1 METQVNPSVISVV
14 LIAMAAASLFV
25 MLSLN
30 QINYLV
36 HGDLYDYGLQFSYRW
51 AMPYWVFSGIVFGL
65 SWVNIFIATLITLYV
80 VKKRRTQPA
89 GQIHATAAAEPAHAL
104 VDDDMQRKISEF
116 FAPEDVPHP
125 AEEAP
130 DTPSEGLIE
139 PMAPPQVA
147 VEPAGARGA
156 ANGRFRGVQDHDP
169 PPGEQT

>member
-1 METQVNPSVISVV
+1 METQVNPSVISVI

-65 SWVNIFIATLITLYV
+65 SWVNIFIATIITLYV
-80 VKKRRTQPA
+80 VKKRRTQTA
-89 GQIHATAAAEPAHAL
+89 GQVHATAAAEPGHAL
-104 VDDDMQRKISEF
+104 VADDMQRRICDF
-116 FAPEDVPHP
+116 FEPEDVTHP
-125 AEEAP
+125 ADEAP
-130 DTPSEGLIE
+130 EIPSEGLIE
-139 PMAPPQVA
+139 PIAPPQVA
-147 VEPAGARGA
+147 VDHAGARGA
-156 ANGRFRGVQDHDP
+156 SNGRFRGVKDHDA

>member
-65 SWVNIFIATLITLYV
+65 SWVNIFIATIITLYV
-80 VKKRRTQPA
+80 VKKRRTQTA
-89 GQIHATAAAEPAHAL
+89 GQVHATAVAEPGHAL
-104 VDDDMQRKISEF
+104 EDDMQRKICEF
-116 FAPEDVPHP
+116 FEPEPEDVTHP

-130 DTPSEGLIE
+130 EIPSEGLIE
-139 PMAPPQVA
+139 PIAPPQVA

-156 ANGRFRGVQDHDP
+156 
-169 PPGEQT
+169 